1 MVLLSGERLFTS
13 ADKNLYV
20 YSLSDLSSPIATYD
34 LLDAGWSGIIV
45 DNILLV
51 DGDSFKIMVYEI
63 STSITVPLKQIAII
77 ETIDTIRKVLK
88 VGQELVLGCFNGY
101 I

>member
-1 MVLLSGERLFTS
+1 
-13 ADKNLYV
+13 V
-20 YSLSDLSSPIATYD
+20 YSLSDLSFPNATYD

-63 STSITVPLKQIAII
+63 CTSITVPLKQIAII

-88 VGQELVLGCFNGY
+88 VGHELVLGCLNGY

>member
-1 MVLLSGERLFTS
+1 M
-13 ADKNLYV
+13 
-20 YSLSDLSSPIATYD
+20 YSLSDLRSPIATYD
-34 LLDAGWSGIIV
+34 LLDTGWSGIIV

-63 STSITVPLKQIAII
+63 STSITVPLKQLAII